1 MHIRLRSGRER
12 TIDGLE
18 KQSRRVDEKA
28 TFQLV
33 SRLISMKQRSVWKLQ
48 IAWLGITVLYAALSA
63 VTTCAFAL
71 AQAPAQLDPDN
82 APGAAPVA
90 ASPGLSQAI
99 LEWTPPA
106 LSQLGGQA
114 VAKESFTLDRTMLAA
129 AAGLMPDSD
138 ADLRQTVAKLDGV
151 SVHVLRFAA
160 DGQADP
166 SQVEA
171 IRDAYHLRGWKHV
184 LSSTNLG
191 GATHSDITD
200 VWLVL
205 DGANVRGGVV
215 LVESPKSLTL
225 ATVSGNLSPV
235 DLPRLRGHFGIPR
248 FDSDGLT
255 GGTSR

>member
-1 MHIRLRSGRER
+1 M
-12 TIDGLE
+12 
-18 KQSRRVDEKA
+18 QSRRVGEEA

-33 SRLISMKQRSVWKLQ
+33 SRLISMKQRSIWKLQ
-48 IAWLGITVLYAALSA
+48 IVRVGIPVVCATLFA
-63 VTTCAFAL
+63 VMACASAL
-71 AQAPAQLDPDN
+71 AQVPAQPDPGN
-82 APGAAPVA
+82 APGAAP
-90 ASPGLSQAI
+90 ASASAGLSQAI

-106 LSQLGGQA
+106 LSQLSEQA
-114 VAKESFTLDRTMLAA
+114 MAKESFTLDRTMLAA

-166 SQVEA
+166 TQVEA

-191 GATHSDITD
+191 GAGRNDITD
-200 VWLVL
+200 AWLVL

-235 DLPRLRGHFGIPR
+235 DILRLRGHFGIPR

-255 GGTSR
+255 GGASW

>member
-1 MHIRLRSGRER
+1 
-12 TIDGLE
+12 
-18 KQSRRVDEKA
+18 
-28 TFQLV
+28 
-33 SRLISMKQRSVWKLQ
+33 MKQRPVWKQQRVL
-48 IAWLGITVLYAALSA
+48 LGIPALCAALCVVA
-63 VTTCAFAL
+63 TCAFAL
-71 AQAPAQLDPDN
+71 AQAPAQPDPGN
-82 APGAAPVA
+82 APAP
-90 ASPGLSQAI
+90 ASAGLSQAI

-106 LSQLGGQA
+106 LSDLSAQA

-166 SQVEA
+166 TQVEA
-171 IRDAYHLRGWKHV
+171 IRGAYHLRGWKHV

-235 DLPRLRGHFGIPR
+235 DILRLRGHFGIPR
-248 FDSDGLT
+248 FDSDGI
-255 GGTSR
+255 R